1 MWISDYYPLRFSLAE
16 FHFYWIELAFLNHF
30 LSSST
35 LLKIRR
41 QKSPMSDSDGNSYSA
56 AAAELEPQA
65 RLTVSLPQS
74 PDPRQSPPQVSR
86 LSLKTSQNLRK
97 LR

>member
-1 MWISDYYPLRFSLAE
+1 
-16 FHFYWIELAFLNHF
+16 
-30 LSSST
+30 
-35 LLKIRR
+35 
-41 QKSPMSDSDGNSYSA
+41 MSDSDGNRYSA

-74 PDPRQSPPQVSR
+74 PDPRQTPPQVSR